1 MPLTGYA
8 FIYFAFGEDSPL
20 SEHYFVELIII
31 CPQASPN
38 RIVVFPLIPP
48 LHIPINK

>member
-20 SEHYFVELIII
+20 SEHYVVELIII

-48 LHIPINK
+48 FTFQ